1 MGGPELS
8 DFTVKHYKDMLS
20 DEIIQGTKCERCGNL
35 MLPPRLICNNCGNR
49 SLKPLQYGKKGTV
62 QALSRIHVPLT
73 SFQEKCP
80 YTVGIVKLTDGPMI
94 TGLLLGNEN
103 FMVGSEVEAVI
114 LKEEEKTILAFKP
127 L

>member
-1 MGGPELS
+1 LS
-8 DFTVKHYKDMLS
+8 VFTIKHYKDMLS

-35 MLPPRLICNNCGNR
+35 MLPPRIICNNCGNR
-49 SLKPLQYGKKGTV
+49 SLKPLQYRKKGTV
-62 QALSRIHVPLT
+62 KALSRIHVPLT

-94 TGLLLGNEN
+94 TGLLLGKDN
-103 FMVGSEVEAVI
+103 FAVGSEVEAVI
-114 LKEEEKTILAFKP
+114 LKEEGKPVLAFKP